1 MKKQGFT
8 LIELLVVI
16 AIIGILAGIV
26 LVSLGGA
33 RTRAKDARIISDMSQ
48 LRTTAEIY
56 YSSDGNYARVKI
68 GDDDVDKLIA
78 DITAQGSA
86 LTIARNN
93 ADVECD
99 GTSTTGFAVG
109 SCYCAYVKLNAPAD
123 DTWYCVDGPGMAA
136 EQTTTDPSTT
146 CKGGVAGN
154 STTCP

>member
-56 YSSDGNYARVKI
+56 YSSDANYARVVA
-68 GDDDVDKLIA
+68 GDDDIDKLIA
-78 DITAQGSA
+78 DITTQGST
-86 LTIARNN
+86 LTIEQNIAGT
-93 ADVECD
+93 ECD
-99 GTSTTGFAVG
+99 GSSTSGFAAD
-109 SCYCAYVKLNAPAD
+109 SCYCAYVQLNAPAT

-136 EQTTTDPSTT
+136 EQTTTNPNTT
-146 CKGGVAGN
+146 CIGTAANDTV
-154 STTCP
+154 CP